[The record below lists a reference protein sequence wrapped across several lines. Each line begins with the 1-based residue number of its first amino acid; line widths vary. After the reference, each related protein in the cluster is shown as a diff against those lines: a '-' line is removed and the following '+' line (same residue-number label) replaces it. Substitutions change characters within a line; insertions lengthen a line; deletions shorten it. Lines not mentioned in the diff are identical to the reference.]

1 MTYADA
7 RQTNTGCT
15 HSTPGAKRCGCAGT
29 VSRTVRE
36 RPHSA
41 TYTGRRNYIGCR
53 REEAEQMIY
62 EPKPCLIC
70 GKVFTPKR
78 RSDILCGDP
87 VCKYKRH
94 RQKVEQYQ
102 PTYNAARRK
111 EREEAR
117 MTSVAEGK
125 GVANDRLGKG

>member
-1 MTYADA
+1 
-7 RQTNTGCT
+7 
-15 HSTPGAKRCGCAGT
+15 
-29 VSRTVRE
+29 
-36 RPHSA
+36 
-41 TYTGRRNYIGCR
+41 
-53 REEAEQMIY
+53 MIY

-111 EREEAR
+111 KREEAR
-117 MTSVAEGK
+117 MIKERRKPKQDTIVAIGYAERQKAETLKMAGR
-125 GVANDRLGKG
+125 VNTEL